1 MSKKFFRFQFPWL
14 FLMTIIFIQSSIAS
28 IKIPD
33 IEFDL
38 ADKIAHF
45 IMFGFLGILTA
56 RGLKNSQNIRIK
68 KNYMFLTICICVLYG
83 ASDEVHQYFVPGRH
97 ASWGDWI
104 ADILGVIAFVFI
116 YKWYSNYQSLKKKK
130 LSENRTMI

>member
-1 MSKKFFRFQFPWL
+1 MNKKFFRFQFPWL
-14 FLMTIIFIQSSIAS
+14 FLMALIFIQSSIGS
-28 IKIPD
+28 LKIPD

-38 ADKIAHF
+38 ADKTAHF
-45 IMFGFLGILTA
+45 ILFGCLGILTA

-68 KNYMFLTICICVLYG
+68 KNYVFLAIFICVIYG

-104 ADILGVIAFVFI
+104 ADTLGVITFVYI

-130 LSENRTMI
+130 LSENGTMI